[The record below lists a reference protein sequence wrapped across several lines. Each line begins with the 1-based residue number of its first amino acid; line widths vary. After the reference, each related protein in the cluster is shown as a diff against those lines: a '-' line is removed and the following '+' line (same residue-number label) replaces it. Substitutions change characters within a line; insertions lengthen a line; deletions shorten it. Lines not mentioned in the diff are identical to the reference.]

1 MVENTQGHVLKQ
13 HTATATVTKS
23 VCQNQFTSD
32 QPPYQNQA
40 TSQMGYLPPLSM
52 TTQPQTQTQY
62 HNQATGHMGFIPPA
76 QLTTQPQTQPQN
88 QTQSKN

>member
-1 MVENTQGHVLKQ
+1 MVENPQGHVLKQ
-13 HTATATVTKS
+13 HTATATVTRS

-32 QPPYQNQA
+32 PTAISKSSNQPN
-40 TSQMGYLPPLSM
+40 GLPPLSM

-76 QLTTQPQTQPQN
+76 QLTTQPQIQPQN